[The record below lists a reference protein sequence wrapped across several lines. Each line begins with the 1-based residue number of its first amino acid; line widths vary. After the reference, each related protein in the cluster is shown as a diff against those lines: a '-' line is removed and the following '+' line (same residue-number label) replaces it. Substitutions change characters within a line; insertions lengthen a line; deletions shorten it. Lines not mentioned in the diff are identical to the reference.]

1 MSANVKC
8 VIVGSGCTGKT
19 CILDRFLNDKFTNDS
34 FIPTVNEVRNTSII
48 VDGQTIEVQLVDT
61 ADFERVRPL
70 CYPDTQIILICFS
83 LDRMNTLERVIDY
96 WVPEL
101 QHHSP
106 STSSILVGTKLD
118 LRDSR
123 EISAGEGERVQKMI
137 PNCIKY
143 MECSAAS
150 GEGIKEVFEAAVRE
164 ALKAEAKKEKKKQ
177 CAVM

>member
-1 MSANVKC
+1 MSPRVKC

-19 CILDRFLNDKFTNDS
+19 CILDRFLNDKFTDS
-34 FIPTVNEVRNTSII
+34 FIPTVQDVHNTSII
-48 VDGQTIEVQLVDT
+48 VDGQTIEVHLVDT
-61 ADFERVRPL
+61 TDFERARSL
-70 CYPDTQIILICFS
+70 CYPDTQIFLICFS

-123 EISAGEGERVQKMI
+123 KISAGEGEKVQKMI

-164 ALKAEAKKEKKKQ
+164 ALKAEPKKEKKKQ